1 MAVSGVS
8 RFGGCLPMFEITRR
22 RLAGLAVW
30 LAIGG
35 MSATSAK
42 GVSAMADPDLIAKI
56 DAIFGAHMEAELAGD
71 LDKTLATMSPNPHI
85 VCVPTMVGGQG
96 PAAVRTFY
104 AKRLIGQFFPPD
116 VQFETISRT
125 YTGERLID
133 ELIISFTH
141 TTEIDWMLPGV
152 KPTGKK
158 VEVAFVVIVGIEDD
172 KVSYE
177 HILWDQ
183 ANVLVQ
189 LGLLD
194 PTGLPVTGAGAAA
207 KLRNPSLPDPFFHE
221 G

>member
-1 MAVSGVS
+1 MKKGSPVVDV
-8 RFGGCLPMFEITRR
+8 TRR
-22 RLAGLAVW
+22 DLVALAVV
-30 LAIGG
+30 AAGG
-35 MSATSAK
+35 TLLFGQSHGAPLMT
-42 GVSAMADPDLIAKI
+42 DPMLTKKL

-71 LDKTLATMSPNPHI
+71 LDRTLATMSDDPHI
-85 VCVPTMVGGQG
+85 VNVPTMVGGQG
-96 PAAVRTFY
+96 TAGVRTFY
-104 AKRLIGQFFPPD
+104 ANRLIGQFFPPD
-116 VQFETISRT
+116 VKFEPISRT
-125 YTGERLID
+125 YSDERLVD

-141 TTEIDWMLPGV
+141 TTRIDWMLPGV
-152 KPTGKK
+152 EPTGRH
-158 VEVAFVVIVGIEDD
+158 VEVVFVVIVGIDEG

-194 PTGLPVTGAGAAA
+194 PAGLPVAGAGAAA